1 MSRPSENDEVTD
13 PGRPRP
19 RLLFLHTG
27 GTLSMV
33 RRSRPGPLEPELYDR
48 YVLPYVRGLEDLAE
62 IDGRVV
68 ASIDSSDMQ
77 PFLWERIGQE
87 IAQAR
92 EDYDGFVVLHG
103 TDTMAYTASALSFML
118 EGLDRPVIL
127 TGSQRPIA
135 ELRTDARANLV
146 HSAICATRP
155 IPEVGLYFGSCLFRG
170 NRASKVSIQ
179 DYDAFESPSFPPL
192 LRMGVDIV
200 PGPSPLQPSGPF
212 RLRTGFSTAVAA
224 LHVIP
229 GTSARALDLLVDD
242 GYKAVVLLAFG
253 EGNLPQLHWPGSIER
268 AVQQGVAVV
277 ILSQC
282 RHGAARPGRY
292 RGSAAA
298 RDAGAVFGGDHTYEA
313 AIVKAMWLLG
323 QGMDSEQIA
332 QRFGE
337 PIAGECR
344 APRRRGESQRAG

>member
-1 MSRPSENDEVTD
+1 MSGAPDPDERTD

-48 YVLPYVRGLEDLAE
+48 YVLPYVRGLEDLAD

-68 ASIDSSDMQ
+68 ASIDSSDME
-77 PFLWERIGQE
+77 PSLWERIASE
-87 IAQAR
+87 IAAAR
-92 EDYDGFVVLHG
+92 QDYDGFVVLHG

-118 EGLDRPVIL
+118 QGLDRPVVL

-146 HSAICATRP
+146 HSAICATRG
-155 IPEVGLYFGSCLFRG
+155 INEVGLYFGSCLFRG

-179 DYDAFESPSFPPL
+179 DYDAFESPGFPPL

-200 PGPSPLQPSGPF
+200 PGASPLKPTGPF
-212 RLRTGFSTAVAA
+212 RLRTGFSTEVAA
-224 LHVIP
+224 LHIIP
-229 GTSARALDLLVDD
+229 GTSPRALDMLVDS
-242 GYKAVVLLAFG
+242 GYGAVVLISFG
-253 EGNLPQLHWPGSIER
+253 EGNLPQLHWPVAIQR
-268 AVQQGVAVV
+268 ASDKGVAVV
-277 ILSQC
+277 IVSQC
-282 RHGAARPGRY
+282 RQGSARPGRY

-298 RDAGAVFGGDHTYEA
+298 RDAGAVFAGDHTHEA

-323 QGMDSEQIA
+323 QGLSHADFAASFA
-332 QRFGE
+332 V
-337 PIAGECR
+337 PIAGECSKPR
-344 APRRRGESQRAG
+344 AR